1 MNKEKVVP
9 EIRFE
14 GFSDNWDTKELSKVT
29 ERVVRKNVDLV
40 SMNPLTIS
48 AQVGLISQ
56 LDYYNFQVA
65 SKNLSNYYLLSK
77 GDFAYNKSYSAG
89 YPVGAI
95 KRLDYYEKGLLS
107 TLYIIFR
114 PTNVNSEFLKH
125 YYESNYWHKGIY
137 DIAEEGARNHGLLN
151 VAPIQ
156 FFETHLN
163 LPVSD
168 LEQSRIGNLFE
179 KIEGNIKKREQE
191 IFKLKNFKKAM
202 LQKMFPKEGETVPEV
217 RFEGFKG
224 EWAEIEIGDIGE
236 VVTGN
241 TPPTKDESNYSKEGI
256 LWVTPTDIKGS
267 KTTKTDK
274 MLSETGLIKART
286 VPSGSILV
294 TSIASIGK
302 NTMILEEAGFNQQIN
317 AVVPKREFD
326 SYFLLFLSNHWSNK
340 MKKTAASGTMQ
351 IVNRSEFSKIM
362 TKIPSYN
369 EQKKIGK
376 YFNVVDENIQSK
388 QAELDKLTQFKQAM
402 LDKMFV

>member
-1 MNKEKVVP
+1 MSKEKVVP

-14 GFSDNWDTKELSKVT
+14 GFSDDWDKKELSKVT
-29 ERVVRKNVDLV
+29 ERVVRKNFDLV

-48 AQVGLISQ
+48 AQAGLISQ

-77 GDFAYNKSYSAG
+77 GDFAYNKSYSNG

-107 TLYIIFR
+107 TLYIVFR

-156 FFETHLN
+156 FFETHVN

-179 KIEGNIKKREQE
+179 KIEGNIKKRDHE
-191 IFKLKNFKKAM
+191 IYKLKNFKQSM
-202 LQKMFPKEGETVPEV
+202 LQKMFPKEGEIVPEV
-217 RFEGFKG
+217 RFKGFEEKWKEFNLGEITNITTGKLDANAMVENGRYDFFTSGIKKYKINNYAFEGPAITIAGNGATVGYMHLADGKFN
-224 EWAEIEIGDIGE
+224 AYQRTYVLSDFAADRIYLFYEIQNRLPKKIKEE
-236 VVTGN
+236 ARTGN
-241 TPPTKDESNYSKEGI
+241 IPYIVMD
-256 LWVTPTDIKGS
+256 
-267 KTTKTDK
+267 
-274 MLSETGLIKART
+274 MLSELSMTRPSKEEQILI
-286 VPSGSILV
+286 G
-294 TSIASIGK
+294 
-302 NTMILEEAGFNQQIN
+302 
-317 AVVPKREFD
+317 
-326 SYFLLFLSNHWSNK
+326 SYFQTL
-340 MKKTAASGTMQ
+340 
-351 IVNRSEFSKIM
+351 
-362 TKIPSYN
+362 
-369 EQKKIGK
+369 
-376 YFNVVDENIQSK
+376 DDNIQSK
-388 QAELDKLTQFKQAM
+388 QAELDKLKQFKQAM